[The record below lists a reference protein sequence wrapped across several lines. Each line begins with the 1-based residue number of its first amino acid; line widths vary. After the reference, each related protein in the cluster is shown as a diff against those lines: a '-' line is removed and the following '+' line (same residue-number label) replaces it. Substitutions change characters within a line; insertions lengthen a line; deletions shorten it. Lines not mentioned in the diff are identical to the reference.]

1 MLCYW
6 GFSVGATQTQR
17 VPHLYKGTCMLF
29 NKTKISGYMSGVKVV
44 QVTID
49 NLCSFETIEKICDVL
64 RDETNTLGD
73 NLDFEISVTGTDI

>member
-1 MLCYW
+1 
-6 GFSVGATQTQR
+6 
-17 VPHLYKGTCMLF
+17 MLF

-44 QVTID
+44 QITID

-73 NLDFEISVTGTDI
+73 GLDFEISVTDTDI